1 VGQGSLT
8 AGPGQRNSAVLRN
21 RLAQFAFDNTAAP
34 PSFAPTPF
42 PMAGSSDPKLANRI
56 LTGLVIGV
64 LAGVITLLLGPKI
77 PIPEGLQGL
86 FTHIGVKSS
95 ATGLELMRGV
105 STVALDPFGK
115 IFLRLLFFVI
125 IPLVFASLA
134 TGVVQLGRPDKLG
147 PLAGKTFFFFFLN
160 MAIGVGLGLVMMNVL
175 QPGDHID
182 AATKDRLMAEFGGAA
197 QKHLQTQA
205 GQSGL
210 SFNVIVEMFMPAN
223 LFAAVVGQSTA
234 RIGDVLPLI
243 LFAILVG
250 VVGTMMADEKR
261 KKLQAS
267 LEMVT
272 ELMTGIVHLALR
284 LAPYAVPCLIYSVVV
299 KSGLDIIVALGVFVL
314 GCAGVMALH
323 LFGTMSVW
331 LKVWTKWRP
340 VEYFGAIKDVLV
352 TAFST
357 SSSNATLPAALEN
370 ATNKLKLSPSTAG
383 FVLPL
388 GTTMNMSGTAL
399 YEGCVVLFV
408 AQVFGVDLTIGQQIT
423 LLLLSVLSAVAVAG
437 IPGGSLPLI
446 AGLLITFGIPPEGIG
461 IILGT
466 DRILDMCRTATN
478 VGCDVTTAVV
488 VDELVRKSEAK
499 AAGT

>member
-1 VGQGSLT
+1 
-8 AGPGQRNSAVLRN
+8 
-21 RLAQFAFDNTAAP
+21 
-34 PSFAPTPF
+34 
-42 PMAGSSDPKLANRI
+42 MAGSSSDQLANRI
-56 LTGLVIGV
+56 LRSLVLGL
-64 LAGVITLLLGPKI
+64 LAGVLTLWLGPKI
-77 PIPEGLQGL
+77 VLSAGVQEGLAPFGL
-86 FTHIGVKSS
+86 KSTT
-95 ATGLELMRGV
+95 TGLELMR
-105 STVALDPFGK
+105 SVATAVLDPFGK

-134 TGVVQLGRPDKLG
+134 TGVVQLGRPGKLG
-147 PLAGKTFFFFFLN
+147 PLAGRTFLFFFLN
-160 MAIGVGLGLVMMNVL
+160 MGIGVALGLIMMNTL
-175 QPGDHID
+175 NPGNFID
-182 AATKDRLMAEFGGAA
+182 EATKARLMAEFGSTAA
-197 QKHLQTQA
+197 RHVATSQGQA
-205 GQSGL
+205 GL
-210 SFNVIVEMFMPAN
+210 SFAAIVEMFMPAN
-223 LFAAVVGQSTA
+223 LLGAVAGQSPG

-250 VVGTMMADEKR
+250 VAGMMLTAEKR
-261 KKLQAS
+261 RRLQDG
-267 LEMVT
+267 LELVT

-299 KSGLDIIVALGVFVL
+299 KSGFDIIISLGVFLL

-331 LKVWTKWRP
+331 LKMWTTWSPRA
-340 VEYFGAIKDVLV
+340 YFTAIKEVLV

-370 ATNKLKLSPSTAG
+370 AVEKLKISPSTAG

-408 AQVFGVDLTIGQQIT
+408 AQVFGIDLSLGQQIT
-423 LLLLSVLSAVAVAG
+423 LLFLSVLSAVAVAG

-446 AGLLITFGIPPEGIG
+446 AGLLATFGIPPEGIG

-478 VGCDVTTAVV
+478 VGCDLTTAVV
-488 VDELVRKSEAK
+488 VDELLKKRE
-499 AAGT
+499 AAGGG